1 MSQPP
6 TPHPPGFRK
15 GNSAPPPPPLLERYE
30 SVVEREHRP
39 ENLLPGIAVQL
50 AGVTGLAGGGLGG
63 MLMGANLGRMF
74 GLPSVGLL
82 AGGMLGGALGL
93 AVGIKATAMLFD

>member
-1 MSQPP
+1 M
-6 TPHPPGFRK
+6 
-15 GNSAPPPPPLLERYE
+15 
-30 SVVEREHRP
+30 
-39 ENLLPGIAVQL
+39 
-50 AGVTGLAGGGLGG
+50 AGGGLGG